1 MGIIGWIILGGIAG
15 WIASIVMK
23 TNEDQGLLGN
33 IVVGIIGGLIGGFV
47 FNLIGGEGVNGF
59 NIYSLIVAVI
69 GAIILLAIFRLVG
82 GGNKKKKSE

>member
-15 WIASIVMK
+15 WLASIIMK
-23 TNEDQGLLGN
+23 TNKEQGLLGN

-69 GAIILLAIFRLVG
+69 GAIILLAIYKVVRG
-82 GGNKKKKSE
+82 GGKDKKSE